1 MARCTTEDVLL
12 VSLCRLVMFGE
23 MVSGEGIFWSLYLAC
38 LQHFTA
44 SCVQV
49 QFSLTG
55 SPTGEIFY
63 GHLLDRMMTQ
73 TMLDCARKCSG
84 VQGCAG
90 FSFYH
95 ANGTCDMTSLL
106 MEAATVT
113 EQGFSSYRRH
123 MEVHN
128 VALGKTARVSSTIYT
143 QYPAALALTGGC
155 AWSAYSTDPWWKVDL
170 GQPYK
175 IHTVQVTSSE
185 YCCANDPLSFLEV
198 ALGNGCWSMTSCPD
212 QCSKTSGLIEANSVQ
227 EFSCLGLSGSYQY
240 VELRYFGNSLRL
252 RVCDVKVMGH

>member
-1 MARCTTEDVLL
+1 
-12 VSLCRLVMFGE
+12 MFGE
-23 MVSGEGIFWSLYLAC
+23 MVSGEGIFLSLYLAC

-55 SPTGEIFY
+55 SPTGEVFY

-73 TMLDCARKCSG
+73 TVLDCARKCAG
-84 VQGCAG
+84 AQGCAG
-90 FSFYH
+90 YRFYH
-95 ANGTCDMTSLL
+95 ANGTCDMTSMLT
-106 MEAATVT
+106 EAAAVT

-123 MEVHN
+123 MEAYN
-128 VALGKTARVSSTIYT
+128 VALSKSASLSSTVYPQYT
-143 QYPAALALTGGC
+143 APKALSGGC
-155 AWSAYSTDPWWKVDL
+155 AWTAYSTDPWWKVDL

-185 YCCANDPLSFLEV
+185 HCCNNDPIAIMEV
-198 ALGNGCWSMTSCPD
+198 ALGNGCWPLASCPD
-212 QCSKTSGLIEANSVQ
+212 KCSKTSGLIEANSVQ
-227 EFSCLGLSGSYQY
+227 EFSCLGLFGSYQY
-240 VELRYFGNSLRL
+240 VELRASGGSIRL